1 VSKFNRK
8 RKGKRKRA
16 TRGDAAPPEPVVV
29 PSYVSIETVSTRFR
43 FPGAPFKHDPL
54 EGMRKVD
61 REHLELMLPACAAWR
76 YHPGTFQ
83 LGGGNSAKP
92 TFLFLDGVGN
102 IVLDFVTTRAT
113 DELLVMA
120 AMLAKIHPWFIV
132 HAWESGDVALLPDTF
147 THLPPRKPE
156 KEIRE
161 LMKVKD
167 FMSGHELEHVQH
179 LDDWVQ
185 RGEIDGWLYEPV
197 AWSLGYRCAYNPD
210 FLLFGKRGLIWQEVK
225 GHRAKEDS
233 IIKLK
238 MFADLYNFFQVEL
251 ARKFRPKGEGHET
264 WEIKRVKAGDAHGFS
279 PAFSLQSQ
287 LSHC

>member
-1 VSKFNRK
+1 MSKFARK
-8 RKGKRKRA
+8 RKGKKKRKA
-16 TRGDAAPPEPVVV
+16 GAEAAPAEPM
-29 PSYVSIETVSTRFR
+29 PTQSYPDVESVSTLFSFPRVPFR
-43 FPGAPFKHDPL
+43 HDPL

-61 REHLELMLPACAAWR
+61 RDHLESMLPACVAWR

-83 LGGGNSAKP
+83 LGGGNYAKP
-92 TFLFLDGVGN
+92 TFLFLDPVGN

-113 DELLVMA
+113 DDLLVSA

-132 HAWESGDVALLPDTF
+132 HAWESGSAVDLPDDF
-147 THLPPRKPE
+147 TPLPARKPE
-156 KEIRE
+156 KTIRE

-197 AWSLGYRCAYNPD
+197 AWSIGYRCQYNPD

-225 GHRAKEDS
+225 GHREMEDATV
-233 IIKLK
+233 KLK
-238 MFADLYNFFQVEL
+238 MFASLYPFFHIEK
-251 ARKFRPKGEGHET
+251 ARKFRPKGEGHEE
-264 WEIKRVKAGDAHGFS
+264 WEIKRVKCGDAHGFS
-279 PAFSLQSQ
+279 PAFNLQSVPG
-287 LSHC
+287 